1 MFVAGA
7 GTNQTAS
14 VRTTATAF
22 SFNAST
28 GDLTAPGNVTAFS
41 DEKLKTN
48 VKTINNALDIVK
60 NIRGVRFDRD
70 GRAGIGVIAQEIKPF
85 IPEVVIKDS
94 GSVYYSVA
102 YGNIVGVLIQAIKE
116 QQEQIDELK
125 RQIDLLKPENK

>member
-1 MFVAGA
+1 VAAA
-7 GTNQTAS
+7 GSDQTAS

-28 GDLTAPGNVTAFS
+28 GDLIAPGSVTAYS
-41 DEKLKTN
+41 DKKLKSN
-48 VKTINNALDIVK
+48 IRTIDDALDIIK

-70 GRAGIGVIAQEIKPF
+70 GRPGIGVVAQEIKPF
-85 IPEVVIKDS
+85 IPEVVIKDNDAL
-94 GSVYYSVA
+94 YYSVA

-125 RQIDLLKPENK
+125 KEINHLKPDNK